1 MNFTKMQTSAES
13 IILLLFLLFLSLALE
28 KSLARDV
35 GQKYTSNRKRKA
47 NQKTQNAG

>member
-13 IILLLFLLFLSLALE
+13 IILLLLLFLSLALE

-35 GQKYTSNRKRKA
+35 GQKYTSNWKRKA